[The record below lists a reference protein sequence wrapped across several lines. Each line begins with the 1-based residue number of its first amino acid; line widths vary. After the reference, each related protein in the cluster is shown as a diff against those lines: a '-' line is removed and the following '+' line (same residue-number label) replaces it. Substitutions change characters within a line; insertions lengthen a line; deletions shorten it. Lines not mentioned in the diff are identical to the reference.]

1 MPEVVNGIDLIEIG
15 RIAAAIERH
24 GDRFLQRV
32 FTPAELTQTE
42 GKLDS
47 LAARFAAKEAA
58 AKALGCGI
66 GDVGWLD
73 IEVLRGENN
82 RPELHLHGNARRMA
96 DQRGLAHWAVSLSHT
111 HTFAIAMVTALGAS

>member
-1 MPEVVNGIDLIEIG
+1 MPEVVNGIDLVEIG

-32 FTPAELTQTE
+32 FTAGELLQTE
-42 GKLDS
+42 GKVES

-66 GDVGWLD
+66 GDVGWLE
-73 IEVLRGENN
+73 IEVLRGEN
-82 RPELHLHGNARRMA
+82 RQPELHLHGNARQIA
-96 DQRGLAHWAVSLSHT
+96 DKRGLAHWAVSLSHT
-111 HTFAIAMVTALGAS
+111 ETFAIAMVTALGAS